1 MKLVSEKILLACEV
15 IGLLIAKI
23 NILKQQQITCYEW
36 QPLKQLLKV
45 KSLQHIEIWLLQLK
59 KKELVNQ
66 FKPMFPF
73 SSPRKLQKTS
83 KFFKGFRGLIKGTL
97 AQHG

>member
-1 MKLVSEKILLACEV
+1 MLFLVIYVNDVISMNMKMKLVSEKILLACEV

-45 KSLQHIEIWLLQLK
+45 KSLQHIEI
-59 KKELVNQ
+59 
-66 FKPMFPF
+66 
-73 SSPRKLQKTS
+73 
-83 KFFKGFRGLIKGTL
+83 
-97 AQHG
+97 